1 MFTLILI
8 YSDGLIMDLGSDM
21 EEYLEKLRKAI
32 LNFDVDGAREAAKE
46 AMSAGVDPVKAIEEG
61 LAPAIR
67 EVGDMFHRDE
77 IFLPHVVMA
86 SDAMTAA
93 IEVIEPHISKEDL
106 ERTKKGV
113 AVIGTVEGDI
123 HEIGKNVVTMMLKA
137 AGFEVIDL
145 GTNVSAEKFVEK
157 AKDVGADIIACS
169 SLMTTTMPYMKEV
182 IEEVERQGLKGK
194 IKVMV
199 GGGPVTRDWA
209 EEIGAD
215 GYGKDADEAV
225 KVATELTEKKE

>member
-1 MFTLILI
+1 
-8 YSDGLIMDLGSDM
+8 M
-21 EEYLEKLRKAI
+21 EEYFKKLKEAI
-32 LNFDVDGAREAAKE
+32 LNFDVDAARNAAKE
-46 AMSAGVDPVKAIEEG
+46 AMDAGVDPVKAIEEG

-67 EVGDMFHRDE
+67 EVGEMFHRDE

-106 ERTKKGV
+106 SRTKKGIC
-113 AVIGTVEGDI
+113 VIGTVEGDI

-137 AGFEVIDL
+137 AGYEVYDL
-145 GTNVSAEKFVEK
+145 GTNVSAEKFIEK
-157 AKDVGADIIACS
+157 ARELGADIIACS
-169 SLMTTTMPYMKEV
+169 SLMTTTMPYMREV
-182 IEEVERQGLKGK
+182 IEEVERHGLKGK

-199 GGGPVTRDWA
+199 GGGPVTEDWA
-209 EEIGAD
+209 KEIGAD

-225 KVATELTEKKE
+225 KVANKLVESESRDIKH